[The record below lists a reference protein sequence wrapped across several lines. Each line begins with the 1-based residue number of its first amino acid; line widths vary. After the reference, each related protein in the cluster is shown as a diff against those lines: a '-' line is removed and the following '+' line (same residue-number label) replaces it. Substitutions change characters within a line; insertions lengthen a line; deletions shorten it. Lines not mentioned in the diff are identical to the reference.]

1 MLHVLMLLLL
11 VGGGAS
17 GGGLR
22 GLVRVLDLA
31 FGTDEGVQVELVRC
45 MATGS

>member
-1 MLHVLMLLLL
+1 MLQVLMLLL

-17 GGGLR
+17 GRGLR
-22 GLVRVLDLA
+22 GFVRVLDLA

-45 MATGS
+45 MASGS